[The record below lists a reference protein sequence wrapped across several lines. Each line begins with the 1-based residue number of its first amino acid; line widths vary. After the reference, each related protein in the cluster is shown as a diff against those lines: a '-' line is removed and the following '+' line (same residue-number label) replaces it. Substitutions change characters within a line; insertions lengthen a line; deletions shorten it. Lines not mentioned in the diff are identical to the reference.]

1 MRRRYLLG
9 FAFSALVLALVGLS
23 IMVATQRYRAESR
36 MVAHTYDVI
45 GRIERID
52 ALLLHGISSQRSYLL
67 TGQPDYLTA
76 FEAARPAIRRDI
88 ASLAAIVQDNRAQAA
103 RVSALGDLIEQ
114 RLDSAREGVRI
125 YHDDTLAAAQAYTR
139 SNRGLALMEQVGALM
154 SRMIAAERA
163 LLSGRREASERSG
176 WLLLGLGALGI
187 PLSMLV
193 LGWIYVLL
201 SREVRE
207 RRQAEDAAR
216 SGNVELAGAVERLER
231 ASGDLRALRDYG
243 EVLQSCKDVPEALKL
258 STRHLSGLLSECAGA
273 IYVLRESRD
282 HLELES
288 TWGDPALSP
297 HALVEPSECWAL
309 RRGQPYHVADVHD
322 GMACT
327 HYDVPESGGPVAS
340 TCLPL
345 AAQGIT
351 LGFIHLACPS
361 RGPVPRLDIATM
373 AAEQLSL
380 ALGNLRLQETLRQ
393 QSIRDAL
400 TGLYNRRYLEESLP
414 RELSRC
420 SRRAMPLALMM
431 LDIDHFKAF
440 NDRHGHD
447 GGDALLASFGQ
458 MLLARCRAEDI
469 ACRFGGEEFTLILPE
484 TDLPS
489 ARRRAEELR
498 AAASAMSVR
507 HRQQE
512 LPRVTISVGI
522 AMAPEHAD
530 GAESLKR
537 LADEALYLAKRTG
550 RDRVEVAQRSE
561 RTT

>member
-1 MRRRYLLG
+1 
-9 FAFSALVLALVGLS
+9 
-23 IMVATQRYRAESR
+23 

-52 ALLLHGISSQRSYLL
+52 ALLLHGVSSQRSHLL
-67 TGQPDYLTA
+67 TGEPGYLQD
-76 FEAARPAIRRDI
+76 FESARPAIRREI
-88 ASLAAIVQDNRAQAA
+88 ASLAATVDDNPAQAG
-103 RVSALGDLIEQ
+103 RVADLGGLIEQ
-114 RLDSAREGVRI
+114 RLDSAREGIRI
-125 YHDDTLAAAQAYTR
+125 FRDAGLPAAQAYTR
-139 SNRGLALMEQVGALM
+139 DNRGLDLMAQIDALTAE
-154 SRMIAAERA
+154 MIAAERA
-163 LLSGRREASERSG
+163 LLSGRSRASERSG

-207 RRQAEDAAR
+207 RRQAEDTAHA
-216 SGNVELAGAVERLER
+216 GNLELAEAVQRLER
-231 ASGDLRALRDYG
+231 ASGDLRELRHYG
-243 EVLQSCKDVPEALKL
+243 ELLQSCKDVPEALAI
-258 STRHLSGLLSECAGA
+258 SQRHLESLLADCAGT
-273 IYVLRESRD
+273 IYLLRASQDYVEAEAS
-282 HLELES
+282 
-288 TWGDPALSP
+288 WGEPSIQP
-297 HALVEPSECWAL
+297 HALLEPTECWAL
-309 RRGQPYHVADVHD
+309 RRGQPHQVADVHD
-322 GMACT
+322 GMTCR
-327 HYDVPESGGPVAS
+327 HYDAPTADGPVAS
-340 TCLPL
+340 ACIPL

-351 LGFIHLACPS
+351 LGFIHVSCPR
-361 RGPVPRLDIATM
+361 RGPLERMDVATT

-420 SRRAMPLALMM
+420 SRRAMPLALIM

-440 NDRHGHD
+440 NDRHGHE
-447 GGDALLASFGQ
+447 GGDVLLAAFGQ

-484 TDLPS
+484 TDLDT

-498 AAASAMSVR
+498 SAAAALSVR
-507 HRQQE
+507 HAQQE
-512 LPRVTISVGI
+512 LPRITISLGI

-550 RDRVEVAQRSE
+550 RNRVEVAKRPE